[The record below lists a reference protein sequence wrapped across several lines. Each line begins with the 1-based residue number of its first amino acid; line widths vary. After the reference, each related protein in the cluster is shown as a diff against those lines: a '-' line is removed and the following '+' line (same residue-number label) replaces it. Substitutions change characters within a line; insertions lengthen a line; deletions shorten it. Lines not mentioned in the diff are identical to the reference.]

1 MKVSKHRKW
10 QANITEKAG
19 GKSHKA
25 SEVLPEK
32 ESMRKFLSI
41 RNLNKKEE
49 EAKVAVLESE
59 LVKENETNQKEGTT
73 VDKVRDDKTE
83 VEDRESEETNEI
95 PASDEE
101 APAEIRLH
109 CKNYRYIIIRLQNEY
124 GGKAI
129 ARDQRDFKGPDGKK
143 ENVKGKERN

>member
-1 MKVSKHRKW
+1 MAGKHNRESER
-10 QANITEKAG
+10 QIAQST
-19 GKSHKA
+19 
-25 SEVLPEK
+25 EVLPEK

-59 LVKENETNQKEGTT
+59 LVKL
-73 VDKVRDDKTE
+73 DKGRDDKTE
-83 VEDRESEETNEI
+83 VEERESEETNEI

-124 GGKAI
+124 GGKTI

-143 ENVKGKERN
+143 ENVNGKERN